1 MRIAELLCR
10 QFILLPVITIS
21 VGFSTAAL
29 AEEGIVDPTARKQ
42 LNSRYQQQEK
52 RRRDLLKNQQQHD
65 STVRLQPEFADNPLP
80 YDAELEQP
88 CFVVQ
93 HIELTGRQVEKFEFA
108 LQNLLDKQLLPL
120 SRCLGVKGIN
130 SVISQLQN
138 QIIKA
143 GYVTTRVLAEPQDMS
158 TGVLVLNIIPGIVNR
173 IKLRDNSSANRMLVT
188 AVPVREG
195 QLLNLRD
202 IEQAVE
208 NLRRIPTATAEVD
221 IVPSQGKD
229 AMPGYSD
236 LQIHHRQSKPFRL
249 TLGVDDSGY
258 DATGRYQGTAT
269 LSLDNPLQLSDL
281 LYLSLS
287 KDLGDAENDGG
298 TDGHSLHYSLP
309 LGYWLLSVTSSEH
322 EYWQNVAG
330 LNQSYRYS
338 GKSRRHEAGLS
349 RIVYRDSRSKLQLGF
364 NAYKTIS
371 RNFIEDTEI
380 DVQHRRMSGWVADLN
395 YQGFI
400 RNATIGLGLAYQRG
414 TGAFDALPAPES
426 AFDEGTS
433 RPKIITTR
441 LNFNYPFKLATRQ
454 FNFNSYWEAQW
465 NKTTLVPQDRIS
477 IGGRYT
483 VRGFDGE
490 MTLLSERGWFSRN
503 TLSMRLGD
511 TQQQL
516 YTGVDFGH
524 VSGESAD
531 LLLGQSLAG
540 WVVGIKGHW
549 KGLFYD
555 LFAGTPLDKPK
566 GFEVGRSMG
575 FSLTYQY

>member
-1 MRIAELLCR
+1 MLTVQLLCR
-10 QFILLPVITIS
+10 QFFMLPVITIS
-21 VGFSTAAL
+21 LGFTTAAM
-29 AEEGIVDPTARKQ
+29 AEEGLGAAAAREQ
-42 LNSRYQQQEK
+42 LNSRYQQQEE
-52 RRRDLLKNQQQHD
+52 RRNELLQKQQQHD
-65 STVRLQPEFADNPLP
+65 STVRLQPEFADKSLA
-80 YDAELEQP
+80 DKGELEQP
-88 CFVVQ
+88 CFVVER
-93 HIELTGRQVEKFEFA
+93 IELIGRQAEKFEFA
-108 LQNLLDKQLLPL
+108 LQNLLNQQLSPL
-120 SRCLGVKGIN
+120 GKCLGIKGIN
-130 SVISQLQN
+130 AVTSQLQN

-143 GYVTTRVLAEPQDMS
+143 GYVTTRVLAKPQDIT
-158 TGVLVLNIIPGIVNR
+158 TGVLVLSVIPGIVNR
-173 IKLRDNSSANRMLVT
+173 IKLSDNSSANRIL
-188 AVPVREG
+188 ANSVPIKEG
-195 QLLNLRD
+195 ELLNIRD

-208 NLRRIPTATAEVD
+208 NLRRIPTASAEVD
-221 IVPSQGKD
+221 IVPSEGKNVV
-229 AMPGYSD
+229 PGYSD
-236 LQIHHRQSKPFRL
+236 LLINHKHSKPFRL

-309 LGYWLLSVTSSEH
+309 LGYWLLSATSSEH

-364 NAYKTIS
+364 KAYKTIS

-380 DVQHRRMSGWVADLN
+380 DVQHRRMSGWIADLS
-395 YQGFI
+395 YQRFI
-400 RNATIGLGLAYQRG
+400 RQAAIDLGLAYQRG

-426 AFDEGTS
+426 TFDEGTS
-433 RPKIITTR
+433 RPEIITSR
-441 LNFNYPFKLATRQ
+441 LSFNYPFKLATRQ

-490 MTLLSERGWFSRN
+490 MTLLAERGWFSRN
-503 TLSMRLGD
+503 TLSMRLGE

-566 GFEVGRSMG
+566 GFEAGRTMG